1 MWNPVEQF
9 SVLENQEDMLRYGI
23 IEIMMFSNV
32 ASLNRQRPTR
42 MITQMNNADLHNK
55 CIISLNPV
63 VLPRL
68 TQAIINFT

>member
-23 IEIMMFSNV
+23 IETMMFSNV

-42 MITQMNNADLHNK
+42 MITQMNIADLHSK
-55 CIISLNPV
+55 CIMSLNPV
-63 VLPRL
+63 VLFRL
-68 TQAIINFT
+68 PQASINDT